1 MREIS
6 PEKKLNFLFSFLAIA
21 VMWGAWLIAYAAVGN
36 DYILP
41 SFSDTMKEMGR
52 LFGESLFWRSLGSTF
67 LRSLEGWVLAFAVA
81 LVFASLSALSDKLRC
96 FLGTFVAVMRTVP
109 TLAITLMLLLWS
121 TPHTAPVIVTFL
133 MLFPVSYAQMMSAYR
148 AIDPKL
154 AEMAVV
160 YGISRRDRIFRIY
173 VPQMLPSLFS
183 QAGPNLSL
191 SLKVCV
197 SAEVLAYTYIAIGG
211 MLKEANSYLQIS
223 RMFALTLSV
232 LIVGG
237 LVELALGFLTRIT
250 DRWTH
255 GRAQKE
261 VRR

>member
-6 PEKKLNFLFSFLAIA
+6 PDKKLNFLFSVLAIA
-21 VMWGAWLIAYAAVGN
+21 VMWAAWLVAYAAIGN

-41 SFSDTMKEMGR
+41 SFSDTMKDLWG

-67 LRSLEGWVLAFAVA
+67 LRALEGWAFAFVA
-81 LVFASLSALSDKLRC
+81 ALIFAAISAVSDKLRC
-96 FLGTFVAVMRTVP
+96 FLGTFVAVMRTIP

-154 AEMAVV
+154 SEMAQV

-173 VPQMLPSLFS
+173 IPQMLPSLFS

-191 SLKVCV
+191 SLKVAV

-211 MLKEANSYLQIS
+211 MLKEANAYLQIS

-232 LIVGG
+232 LILGG
-237 LVELALGFLTRIT
+237 LVEFALGFLTRIT
-250 DRWTH
+250 DRWMR
-255 GRAQKE
+255 GREKKG
-261 VRR
+261 VRT